1 MQLNIGIVEDDPHY
15 ANELSSLINRW
26 EKQNYCQ
33 ISLNTY
39 GGSRAFRKD
48 MHNSFDLI
56 FFDIQLKDG
65 NGVELAK
72 LLRENGYR
80 GEIVFLTSFRE
91 YVFEGYN
98 VHALNY
104 LLKPASFESIKSCL
118 DTAYATVNDENYIFR
133 FRSNIVKIPYHN
145 IIYFSSSNHHTEIFT
160 EDQIYI
166 QAEPLRNIIQHLPA
180 QFVQCHRTTIINIQH
195 VLQLSGKE
203 LTLSNH
209 TVLPVSL
216 TYIDVIRNA
225 FVAQIQK

>member
-15 ANELSSLINRW
+15 TNELTSLIQYW

-39 GGSRAFRKD
+39 GGSTDFQQELD
-48 MHNSFDLI
+48 NSFDLI
-56 FFDIQLKDG
+56 FLDIQLTDG
-65 NGVELAK
+65 NGVDLAK

-104 LLKPASFESIKSCL
+104 LLKPTSFESIKNCL
-118 DTAYATVNDENYIFR
+118 DTVYATVNDENYIFR
-133 FRSNIVKIPYHN
+133 YRDSIVKIPYHN
-145 IIYFSSSNHHTEIFT
+145 IIYFSSSNHHTEIYT
-160 EDQIYI
+160 EDQTYM
-166 QAEPLRNIIQHLPA
+166 QSDSLRSVIQHLPA

-195 VLQLSGKE
+195 VLQISGKNI
-203 LTLSNH
+203 TLSNH
-209 TVLPVSL
+209 MVIPASL
-216 TYIDVIRNA
+216 TYIDIIRTA